1 MKGTVNPFEPWRP
14 LADRIPPPLHVGRPW
29 RPPPPPPVR
38 AAVDKPSKVEPV
50 KPLPRNMPPER
61 PKLPQERALK
71 PSDGLTLR
79 DIWLL
84 IPLGLAQPIIGFAF
98 AADWMDDTQL
108 TRVAALNVCALLLGG
123 IVLYHR
129 QRGRIGLSWIA
140 IVLAFAGIAL
150 WFVPTMHGV
159 NLWSAYRQIEEL
171 RALPAGA
178 VAEYQRGAAA
188 RRTLM
193 EDFPSFAAD
202 VKAAE
207 QAWLR
212 RTVDEAIENADRQL
226 DTDPGAALAHLRQ
239 LDKELSSELKY
250 YASVRKELESAHR
263 RAVQACVKVVQ
274 QP

>member
-14 LADRIPPPLHVGRPW
+14 VANRIPPPLHVGRPW
-29 RPPPPPPVR
+29 RPPPPLPVR
-38 AAVDKPSKVEPV
+38 AAVAEPPIVEPV
-50 KPLPRNMPPER
+50 KPLPRNKPQER
-61 PKLPQERALK
+61 PKQPEQQARQ
-71 PSDGLTLR
+71 PSRRRPPISEWTLVR
-79 DIWLL
+79 RVI
-84 IPLGLAQPIIGFAF
+84 ACIGAF
-98 AADWMDDTQL
+98 AGIVIVGTCGTHAPRLLML
-108 TRVAALNVCALLLGG
+108 VAATLLA
-123 IVLYHR
+123 VMAFDPSR
-129 QRGRIGLSWIA
+129 SWSKRRA
-140 IVLAFAGIAL
+140 WMVAANAFAGIAL

-171 RALPAGA
+171 RALPAGT
-178 VAEYQRGAAA
+178 VAEYQRGAAV

-239 LDKELSSELKY
+239 LDKELSSELKH

>member
-14 LADRIPPPLHVGRPW
+14 VVDRIPPPLHVSRPW

-38 AAVDKPSKVEPV
+38 AAVEEPPLVEPV
-50 KPLPRNMPPER
+50 KPLPRNKPPER
-61 PKLPQERALK
+61 LKQPQKPTGPSLYRAT
-71 PSDGLTLR
+71 PISQWMAFVALTG
-79 DIWLL
+79 
-84 IPLGLAQPIIGFAF
+84 LGLSYLASVGWMSATHMPRLMALGASAGIFVGIAF
-98 AADWMDDTQL
+98 PYPRQSWYTRLTWM
-108 TRVAALNVCALLLGG
+108 VAALAL
-123 IVLYHR
+123 
-129 QRGRIGLSWIA
+129 
-140 IVLAFAGIAL
+140 AGIAL
-150 WFVPTMHGV
+150 WFVPTVHGV
-159 NLWSAYRQIEEL
+159 NLWSAYRRVEKL

-188 RRTLM
+188 RQTLV

-226 DTDPGAALAHLRQ
+226 AKDPDAALAHLHQ
-239 LDKELSSELKY
+239 LDKELSRMDH
-250 YASVRKELESAHR
+250 YASVRKDLESARR
-263 RAVQACVKVVQ
+263 RAVQACVKVAQ